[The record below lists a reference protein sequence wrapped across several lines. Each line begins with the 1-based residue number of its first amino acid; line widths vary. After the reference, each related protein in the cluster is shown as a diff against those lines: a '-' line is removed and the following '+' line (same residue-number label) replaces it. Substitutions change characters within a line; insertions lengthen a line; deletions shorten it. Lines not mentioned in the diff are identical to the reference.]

1 MTTWSVCNVNQ
12 AGAAGNGT
20 ETAVPVVYIM
30 LTDAATGGPQFTD
43 QWFYADN
50 NGKDELLAVALSA
63 ISAGKQV
70 TATYDPPSN
79 PGGEPYPQLYRLY
92 LRG

>member
-1 MTTWSVCNVNQ
+1 MTYWSICNVNQ

-30 LTDAATGGPQFTD
+30 LTDVGTGPKFTD

-50 NGKDELLAVALSA
+50 SAKDELLAVALSA
-63 ISAGKQV
+63 ISTGKQV
-70 TATYDPPSN
+70 NATYDAPTN

-92 LRG
+92 LQG